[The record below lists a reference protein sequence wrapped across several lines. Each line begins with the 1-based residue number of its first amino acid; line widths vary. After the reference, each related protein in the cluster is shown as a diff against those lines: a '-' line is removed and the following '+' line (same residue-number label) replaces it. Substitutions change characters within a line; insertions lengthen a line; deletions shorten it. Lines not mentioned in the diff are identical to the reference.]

1 MDKYIDLSPR
11 HEKCS
16 GQLQI
21 SFAYTAMDGTQIK
34 GEKRSDW
41 GLSEALEL
49 FACLSVDDLPPADL
63 SKPYTLTLLSEP

>member
-11 HEKCS
+11 HEECS

-21 SFAYTAMDGTQIK
+21 SFAYTTAMDGTQIK

-41 GLSEALEL
+41 SLSEALEL
-49 FACLSVDDLPPADL
+49 FACLSVDDPPPADL
-63 SKPYTLTLLSEP
+63 